1 MFIDTATVTVRAG
14 NGGKGVV
21 SFRREKF
28 IPKGG
33 PDGGDGG
40 RGGSVVFVAD
50 RHLTTLLDFRY
61 KHSYAAADGK
71 PGAGSRC
78 TGHSGADVEIRV
90 PAGTVIR
97 EAGTSEL
104 LADLKKAGDSFIA
117 ARGGKGGRGN
127 MNFATSTVQ
136 APRRSEP
143 GAPGEEK
150 TLELELKLLA
160 DVGLVGFPNAGKST
174 LISRISAA
182 RPKIADYPF
191 TTLVPTLGIVRY
203 DNFQSFVVADIPGL
217 IEGAHTGKG
226 LGTRFLRH
234 IERTRVLVFL
244 LDCSAGGPVADQY
257 KTLLKEL
264 KEHNPALAEKPRLI
278 AISKIDTADDAV
290 LKELK
295 KARFGK
301 GVNILRI
308 SSVSGE
314 GIKDLLDECWKT
326 LEESDG

>member
-1 MFIDTATVTVRAG
+1 MFIDTASVTVRSGKGG
-14 NGGKGVV
+14 NGAV

-40 RGGSVVFVAD
+40 GGGDVVFIAD

-61 KHSYAAADGK
+61 KHSYAAGDGHQ
-71 PGAGSRC
+71 GAGANK
-78 TGHSGADVEIRV
+78 TGKSGDDVEIRV

-97 EAGTSEL
+97 DAAGSKVV
-104 LADLKKAGDSFIA
+104 ADLKAPGDRYTA

-127 MNFATSTVQ
+127 SRFATSTNQ
-136 APRRSEP
+136 APRRAEP
-143 GAPGEEK
+143 GEPGEEK
-150 TLELELKLLA
+150 ALELELKLLA

-191 TTLVPTLGIVRY
+191 TTLIPVLGIVRY
-203 DNFQSFVVADIPGL
+203 KDYSSFVVADIPGL

-234 IERTRVLVFL
+234 IERTRLLVFM
-244 LDCSAGGPVADQY
+244 LDCSADPVKDQY
-257 KTLLKEL
+257 RILLGEL
-264 KEHNPALAEKPRLI
+264 EEHNPVLAEKPRII
-278 AISKIDTADDAV
+278 AITKIDTADDAK
-290 LKELK
+290 LKELGK
-295 KARFGK
+295 TRFGK
-301 GVNILRI
+301 GATVVRI
-308 SSVSGE
+308 SSVSGQGVDE
-314 GIKDLLDECWKT
+314 LLDECWNI
-326 LEESDG
+326 LSQERG

>member
-1 MFIDTATVTVRAG
+1 MFIDTATVTVRSG
-14 NGGKGVV
+14 NGGKGAV

-61 KHSYAAADGK
+61 KHAYEAPNGQ

-97 EAGTSEL
+97 DAESSEV
-104 LADLKKAGDSFIA
+104 LADLRKAGDTFIA
-117 ARGGKGGRGN
+117 AKGGKGGRGN
-127 MNFATSTVQ
+127 MRFATPTIQ
-136 APRRSEP
+136 TPRRSEP
-143 GAPGEEK
+143 GGPGEEK
-150 TLELELKLLA
+150 SLALELKLLA

-191 TTLVPTLGIVRY
+191 TTLIPVLGIVRY
-203 DNFQSFVVADIPGL
+203 GDYASFVVADIPGL

-234 IERTRVLVFL
+234 IERTRLLVFL
-244 LDCSAGGPVADQY
+244 LDCSAGPVVGQY

-264 KEHNPALAEKPRLI
+264 KEHNPALAEKPRII
-278 AISKIDTADDAV
+278 AISKMDTADEAV
-290 LKELK
+290 IRDLG

-301 GVNILRI
+301 GAVIVRF

-314 GIKDLLDECWKT
+314 GVRELLDACWKM
-326 LEESDG
+326 LEEHKA

>member
-1 MFIDTATVTVRAG
+1 MFIDTATVTVRSGRGG
-14 NGGKGVV
+14 NGAV

-33 PDGGDGG
+33 PDGGNGG
-40 RGGSVVFVAD
+40 NGGDIVFVAD
-50 RHLTTLLDFRY
+50 RQLTTLLDFRY
-61 KHSYAAADGK
+61 RHSYEANDGQN
-71 PGAGSRC
+71 GMGSRK
-78 TGHSGADVEIRV
+78 TGKSGDDIEIRV
-90 PAGTVIR
+90 PAGTVFR
-97 EAGTSEL
+97 DAATSEVV
-104 LADLKKAGDSFIA
+104 ADLKEEGDRYVA
-117 ARGGKGGRGN
+117 ASGGKGGRGN
-127 MNFATSTVQ
+127 ARFATSTNQ

-143 GAPGEEK
+143 GTPGEEK

-203 DNFQSFVVADIPGL
+203 ETYDSFVVADIPGL

-244 LDCSAGGPVADQY
+244 LDCSVGNVKEQY
-257 KTLLKEL
+257 ATLRKEL
-264 KEHNPALAEKPRLI
+264 KEHNAVLADKPRLI
-278 AISKIDTADDAV
+278 AISKIDTADAAA

-295 KARFGK
+295 SISFGK
-301 GVNILRI
+301 GAIVLRI

-314 GIKDLLDECWKT
+314 GIKELLDECWKI
-326 LEESDG
+326 LKKSGD

>member
-1 MFIDTATVTVRAG
+1 MFIDTASVTIRSGKGG
-14 NGGKGVV
+14 NGAV

-40 RGGSVVFVAD
+40 RGGNVEFVAD

-61 KHSYAAADGK
+61 KHTYTAGNGK
-71 PGAGSRC
+71 PGAGARR
-78 TGHSGADVEIRV
+78 TGAGGEDVEIRV

-97 EAGTSEL
+97 DAETNEVL
-104 LADLKKAGDSFIA
+104 VDLKSAGDRYIA
-117 ARGGKGGRGN
+117 AQGGKGGRGN
-127 MNFATSTVQ
+127 SRFATSTVQ
-136 APRRSEP
+136 APRKSEP
-143 GAPGEEK
+143 GGPGEEK
-150 TLELELKLLA
+150 SLALELKLLA

-203 DNFQSFVVADIPGL
+203 DNYRSFVVADIPGL
-217 IEGAHTGKG
+217 IEGAHSGKG

-244 LDCSAGGPVADQY
+244 LDCSAGPVGGQY
-257 KTLLKEL
+257 TTLLNEL
-264 KEHNPALAEKPRLI
+264 GEHNPGLTEKPRII
-278 AISKIDTADDAV
+278 AISKIDVADEAI

-295 KARFGK
+295 KARFGR
-301 GVNILRI
+301 GVRVHRI

-314 GIKDLLDECWKT
+314 GVRELLDECWKT
-326 LEESDG
+326 LEASSA